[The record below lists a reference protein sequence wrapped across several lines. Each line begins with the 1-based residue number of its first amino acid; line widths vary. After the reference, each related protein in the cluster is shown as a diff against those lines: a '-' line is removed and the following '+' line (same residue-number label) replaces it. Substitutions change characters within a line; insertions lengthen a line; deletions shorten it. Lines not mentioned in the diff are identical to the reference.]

1 MSALHTATRILVVE
15 DEQDIQ
21 DLLVLHL
28 KREGFD
34 VTACAD
40 GVSAWQHLNQGYFS
54 VVLLDWML
62 PGGLSG
68 IEIARQLREKRKGDP
83 ISILMLTARVADA
96 DIVAGL
102 EAGADDYVSKPFEM
116 PVLLARVRAL
126 IRRQRWMLEGTQES
140 KPVDA
145 EPKALEKIKIGE
157 LELGVDSHEVKF
169 RNRLLDLTP
178 YEFKL
183 LHTLMRNAG
192 KVLTRDKLMDQ
203 IQGSGVSVVDRA
215 IDTHV
220 FGLRKKLGS
229 AADYVETVRGVGYRV
244 SPPSERG
251 K

>member
-1 MSALHTATRILVVE
+1 MNRVLVVE

-34 VTACAD
+34 VTACSD
-40 GVSAWQHLNQGYFS
+40 GASAWKKINEAPFQLL
-54 VVLLDWML
+54 VLDWML
-62 PGGLSG
+62 PGGTSG
-68 IEIARQLREKRKGDP
+68 IEIARQVREKRKADP
-83 ISILMLTARVADA
+83 VGILMLTARVADA

-102 EAGADDYVSKPFEM
+102 EAGADDYVTKPFEM
-116 PVLLARVRAL
+116 PVLMARVRAL
-126 IRRQRWMLEGTQES
+126 IRRNRWMVEEASTAQAAPATS
-140 KPVDA
+140 T
-145 EPKALEKIKIGE
+145 EPGRALEVIQIGE
-157 LELGVDSHEVKF
+157 LELGVDSHEVKV
-169 RNRLLDLTP
+169 RGRVIDLTP

-183 LHTLMRNAG
+183 LHALMRNAG
-192 KVLTRDKLMDQ
+192 KVLTRDRLIDQ

-229 AADYVETVRGVGYRV
+229 AADHVETVRGVGYRV

-251 K
+251 KS